1 MSPSLR
7 TSHPL
12 ALSRYLTPILAR
24 GIVLPTPAA
33 TRSCGSHA
41 PMRVPFRRHGERRA
55 ARSAIIRLVN
65 ESKGTVVA
73 TRMRVA
79 DNLWSR
85 FWGLM
90 GRRALADGEALLLR
104 PCSSI
109 HTMFMRFPIDVVFI
123 DEGNEVVKVV
133 SNLRPFRLTMAPG
146 SAQSV
151 LELDAGAAAQAK
163 VEPGDLLVMVDAG
176 QE

>member
-1 MSPSLR
+1 M
-7 TSHPL
+7 
-12 ALSRYLTPILAR
+12 
-24 GIVLPTPAA
+24 
-33 TRSCGSHA
+33 
-41 PMRVPFRRHGERRA
+41 
-55 ARSAIIRLVN
+55 RLVN

-90 GRRALADGEALLLR
+90 GRKALADGEALLLR
-104 PCSSI
+104 PSSSI

-123 DEGNEVVKVV
+123 DEGNQVAKVV

-151 LELDAGAAAQAK
+151 LELNTGVAAQAQ
-163 VEPGDLLVMVDAG
+163 VEPGDQLVMVDTG
-176 QE
+176 EE